1 MYSVIMA
8 GGVGKRFWPRS
19 RQDRPK
25 QMLNI
30 LDNKTMLRLTV
41 ERLRQR
47 SEFDEIYV
55 VTNREL
61 APGIQELVPELP
73 EENYLLEPFGKNTAP
88 AIALSAVHI
97 QAMDPEGVMG
107 VFPSDH
113 LITQEEKFFNDLDTA
128 VEAVEEKNSLVT
140 FGVEPTR
147 PATGYGYIQFDT
159 KKQLVDDKVFRV
171 KTFAEKPNLNTAKR
185 FLRSGDFLWNS
196 GMFVWKAST
205 ILKQMKAH
213 MPDLYDSAMTIAD
226 ALGSEDYERVVERE
240 WKTFRS
246 ESIDY
251 GVMEKAGNVYVV
263 RSEFTWS
270 DLGSWNSVYQLAEKN
285 EQQNVIDGEALLL
298 NSNGNYVY
306 SPDKLVATV
315 GIEDLVVINTDDVT
329 LIVERSKAEEVKD
342 LVDALRKQGMD
353 KYL

>member
-1 MYSVIMA
+1 MA

-19 RQDRPK
+19 REDRPK

-30 LDNKTMLRLTV
+30 LDNKSMLRLTV
-41 ERLRQR
+41 DRLHSR
-47 SEFDEIYV
+47 SDYDKIFI
-55 VTNREL
+55 VTNREM
-61 APGIQELVPELP
+61 AESIQEMVPEIP
-73 EENYLLEPFGKNTAP
+73 EKNYLLEPFGKNTAP

-97 QAMDPEGVMG
+97 QAMDEDAIMG

-113 LITQEEKFFNDLDTA
+113 LIMEEELFFHDLKTA
-128 VEAVEEKNSLVT
+128 VEVVDEKNCLVT
-140 FGVEPTR
+140 FGVEPDR
-147 PATGYGYIQFDT
+147 PATGYGYIQYDPG
-159 KKQLVDDKVFRV
+159 KMLVEDKVYKV

-196 GMFVWKAST
+196 GMFVWKAKT

-213 MPDLYDSAMTIAD
+213 MPDLYDSAVNISE
-226 ALGSEDYERVVERE
+226 ALGREDYQQVVERE

-263 RSEFTWS
+263 RSDFVWS
-270 DLGSWNSVYQLAEKN
+270 DLGSWASVYQLAKKDGDG
-285 EQQNVIDGEALLL
+285 NVAEGENILID
-298 NSNGNYVY
+298 STGNYIY
-306 SPDKLVATV
+306 SPDRLVATV
-315 GIEDLVVINTDDVT
+315 GVDNLVIINTDDVT
-329 LIVERSKAEEVKD
+329 MVVDRNQAEEVKT
-342 LVDALRKQGMD
+342 LVDTLRKQGKS